1 MYIYT
6 YHICI
11 YEYVCVYIYIY
22 IYIYTYI
29 YIYIFNGVSN
39 LTLVSVWSVKNFDE
53 SAFYGNRTRF
63 FSKTDRFQKAAIFS
77 S

>member
-1 MYIYT
+1 MYIQ
-6 YHICI
+6 CI
-11 YEYVCVYIYIY
+11 YIHIIYVYMNMFVCVYIYIY
-22 IYIYTYI
+22 M
-29 YIYIFNGVSN
+29 V
-39 LTLVSVWSVKNFDE
+39 LVSVWSVKNFDE